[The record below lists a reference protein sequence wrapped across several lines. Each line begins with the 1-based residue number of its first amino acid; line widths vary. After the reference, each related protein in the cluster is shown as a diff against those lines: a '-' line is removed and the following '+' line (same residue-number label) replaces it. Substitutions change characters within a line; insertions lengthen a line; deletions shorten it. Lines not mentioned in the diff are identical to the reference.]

1 MDPTSVTVVIDCD
14 NIADID
20 FVNAQTTASIGD
32 FVWDDLNA
40 NGVRD
45 AGEPGID
52 GVTANLLNSVGAKIA
67 TTTTASFCPQ
77 ICSPSSWIGWP
88 SATWPRFPL
97 TSSSRIRRNE
107 LRSTLSIALRKCNCS
122 SDRRFGFQWRNV
134 AATSSRSIE
143 VR

>member
-67 TTTTASFCPQ
+67 TTTTASGGMYLFSNLVPGA
-77 ICSPSSWIGWP
+77 I
-88 SATWPRFPL
+88 L
-97 TSSSRIRRNE
+97 SSSSCLLDTFSALSTREEILQRIVMPI
-107 LRSTLSIALRKCNCS
+107 L
-122 SDRRFGFQWRNV
+122 
-134 AATSSRSIE
+134 
-143 VR
+143 